1 MVLKLLLSV
10 ISIQSAEGDDMRF
23 WKTQLG
29 ILIALLG
36 ITGLIW
42 AQAETGQIT
51 GTVTDPTGAIVA
63 NATVKVVSTST
74 GAERTTT
81 SSGSGDYAVANLL
94 PGEYTVTVSSEGFT
108 TFQQKVIVAVG
119 TKVGLDV
126 KLQVGQTGTV
136 VQVTESA
143 VKVNTETQ
151 TLSTVVDTQ
160 QLVELPTL
168 TRNPYALV
176 AISGN
181 VSDAGAG
188 GRGVM
193 GFAINGQR
201 QASTNVLLDG
211 AANNDEFTAS
221 VGQAV
226 PLDSVQEFSILTNN
240 FTAEFG
246 RASGGVVN
254 LVTKSGSN
262 DFHGTA
268 YEFNRVSDLAANSFD
283 NNAHG
288 LPKNVFTRNQFGYSF
303 GGPIKKDKLF
313 FFTSTEWIR
322 IRSVLT
328 STALVPTPQLL
339 AASAPN
345 TQAFF
350 SAFGAL
356 KPSAT
361 TLQTLSVNQ
370 FAAQGVDI
378 CGTSAR
384 CLAFNPNTPLFSQI
398 AYNVAGDAGGGLP
411 DNEYQ
416 TVARVDYN
424 YSDRTQMYFRYALQ
438 SVVNPPGTVSSSAY
452 VGFDS
457 ANTNFNNNALLS
469 VIHTFSPS
477 FVSQSKAVFNRLNQ
491 QQPFGAQPAVPT
503 LYTNPTGATTLLGS
517 NILFPGYDPSTP
529 GSGIPFGGPQNFVQL
544 YQDLSWT
551 HGKHEFRFGGSFD
564 YERDNRTFGA
574 YETAGEYL
582 SSGSLG
588 TAVSNFLT
596 GQLYRQQVA
605 IYPQGQFPGGT
616 VTLPVGPPNFSRS
629 NRYDEG
635 AVYAQDSWKIKP
647 RFTLNIGV
655 RWEHFGVQHNKN
667 PKLDSNFFD
676 PANQIDTPLGIRDG
690 QIFLS
695 PNSPI
700 GGGLWRPDYHDFA
713 PRLGFA
719 WDLTGDGR
727 TSLRAGYGIGYER
740 NFGNV
745 TFNMIQNPPNY
756 ETVQINQ
763 SQFGFVPITTN
774 NFGILGT
781 GPGTFPLPPA
791 SIRNVDPNIRTA
803 YAHTWDVSLE
813 HQLTKN
819 LLIGADYAGS
829 RGVHLYD
836 IQVLNRFGY
845 GNVFLG
851 DPCSF
856 AAGDCIST
864 LNTQYTGIN
873 RRGDKGFSN
882 YNALNL
888 KAVAR
893 NFSNIGLTFT
903 ANYTWSHAMDNLSS
917 TFSDADSF
925 SNNNGQFLVG
935 YLDPYA
941 PQLDK
946 GNSDFDIRHRV
957 SFSAVWDVPFFKG
970 KGLFNA
976 ILGGWT
982 IAPLFTA
989 RTGSPYSIFDCS
1001 NAFNFCT
1008 RGGFT
1013 APIPVNGV
1021 SNPASVGVNTFNYL
1035 PLPAG
1040 SIDHYVNPTFLYSDL
1055 PPFPAD
1061 ISGRNTFRAPGV
1073 WDMDLGVYKSFA
1085 LTERFKLQLRG
1096 EAYDL
1101 FNHSNLYVIGTSAD
1115 DSSTS
1120 FIPACRGGCNGVIN
1134 DRRNIQLALKL
1145 IF

>member
-1 MVLKLLLSV
+1 MRIITLTTLKF
-10 ISIQSAEGDDMRF
+10 QP
-23 WKTQLG
+23 G
-29 ILIALLG
+29 ILLVALLG
-36 ITGLIW
+36 ITGLLW

-51 GTVTDPTGAIVA
+51 GTVTDPTGAVVP

-81 SSGSGDYAVANLL
+81 SSSSGDYAIANLL
-94 PGEYTVTVSSEGFT
+94 PGEYAVSVEAGGFT
-108 TFQQKVIVAVG
+108 KFEQKVLVNVG

-126 KLQVGQTGTV
+126 RLQLGQTGTV
-136 VQVTESA
+136 VQVAESA

-160 QLVELPTL
+160 QMVELPTL

-181 VSDAGAG
+181 VSDG
-188 GRGVM
+188 GVMARGV

-201 QASTNVLLDG
+201 EASTNVLLDG
-211 AANNDEFTAS
+211 AANNDEFSAT
-221 VGQAV
+221 VGQMT
-226 PLDSVQEFSILTNN
+226 PLDSVQEFSVLTNN

-254 LVTKSGSN
+254 VVTKSGSN
-262 DFHGTA
+262 SFHGTA
-268 YEFNRVSDLAANSFD
+268 YEFNRVSALSSNSFD
-283 NNAHG
+283 NNAHS

-303 GGPIKKDKLF
+303 GGPIKKNKLF

-328 STALVPTPQLL
+328 QTAFVPSAQLI

-350 SAFGAL
+350 SGFGTL
-356 KPSAT
+356 KPGVT
-361 TLQTLSVNQ
+361 TLQSLSINQ
-370 FAAQGVDI
+370 FAAQGTDI

-384 CLAFNPNTPLFSQI
+384 CLAFNPNTPVFSQI
-398 AYNVAGDAGGGLP
+398 AFNSFGDAGGGTP

-438 SVVNPPGTVSSSAY
+438 SVVNPPGTISSSPY

-469 VIHTFSPS
+469 LIHAFSPT
-477 FVSQSKAVFNRLNQ
+477 FVSQSKAVFNRLITQN
-491 QQPFGAQPAVPT
+491 PFGAQPAVPT
-503 LYTNPTGATTLLGS
+503 LYENPTGAYSLL
-517 NILFPGYDPSTP
+517 NTNLLFPGYDPATP

-551 HGKHEFRFGGSFD
+551 HGKHELRFGGSFD

-574 YETAGEYL
+574 YETAGDYL

-635 AVYAQDSWKIKP
+635 AVYAQDSWKLDP
-647 RFTLNIGV
+647 RFTLNIGL

-676 PANQIDTPLGIRDG
+676 PADQIDTPLGIREG

-713 PRLGFA
+713 PRIGFA

-763 SQFGFVPITTN
+763 KQFGFVPITTN
-774 NFGILGT
+774 NFNFLGT
-781 GPGTFPLPPA
+781 GTGTFPLPPA

-803 YAHTWDVSLE
+803 YAHTWDASIE

-836 IQVLNRFGY
+836 IEVLNRFGY

-851 DPCSF
+851 DPCSIGTSV
-856 AAGDCIST
+856 GDCTST
-864 LNTQYTGIN
+864 LNSQYTGIN

-882 YNALNL
+882 YNALNF
-888 KAVAR
+888 KVVAR
-893 NFSNIGLTFT
+893 NFANYGLTFT

-917 TFSDADSF
+917 TFSDADPF

-946 GNSDFDIRHRV
+946 GSSDFDIRQRFA
-957 SFSAVWDVPFFKG
+957 FSAVWDVPFFKG
-970 KGLFNA
+970 KGLFNTIA
-976 ILGGWT
+976 GGWT
-982 IAPLFTA
+982 IAPIFTA
-989 RTGSPYSIFDCS
+989 RTGSPYSIFDCT
-1001 NAFNFCT
+1001 NAYNFCT
-1008 RGGFT
+1008 RAGFT
-1013 APIPVNGV
+1013 GPVSIDGNG
-1021 SNPASVGVNTFNYL
+1021 NASSAGVNTFNYL
-1035 PLPAG
+1035 PLPANL
-1040 SIDHYVNPTFLYSDL
+1040 IDHYTNPLYLYSDL

-1061 ISGRNTFRAPGV
+1061 ITGRNTFRAPGV
-1073 WDMDLGVYKSFA
+1073 WDLDLGVYKAFA
-1085 LTERFKLQLRG
+1085 LSERFKLQLRG
-1096 EAYDL
+1096 EAYDI
-1101 FNHSNLYVIGTSAD
+1101 FNHSNLYVIGTAAD

-1120 FIPACRGGCNGVIN
+1120 FIPACRGGCNGVIR
-1134 DRRNIQLALKL
+1134 DRRNLQLAAKL